1 MSLAQ
6 NASLAQN
13 DEPCSEREPSSEREP
28 RSVGA
33 WPRTMSHAQAEPR
46 PGVTRPASTDLHA
59 QAKPRSGV
67 TRPELP
73 TVGQTPTNSQT
84 RLRLLRRPHAFL
96 LP

>member
-46 PGVTRPASTDLHA
+46 PGVTRPASTDPR
-59 QAKPRSGV
+59 AKAEPHSGV
-67 TRPELP
+67 TCPELP